1 MQSQLGSF
9 LQMREETT
17 IGQTQLKYFSDV
29 DCRSDWIII
38 LEHNHVLRKQFSIC
52 KHCECIISFQKH
64 LICVSNVFSLSSR
77 TAESLADAINNLD
90 TCEKQLSLQS
100 LH

>member
-17 IGQTQLKYFSDV
+17 NGQTYFSDV

-52 KHCECIISFQKH
+52 KHCQCIISFQKH

-77 TAESLADAINNLD
+77 TAESLADTINNLD
-90 TCEKQLSLQS
+90 TCGKTA
-100 LH
+100 

>member
-17 IGQTQLKYFSDV
+17 NGQTYFSDV

-38 LEHNHVLRKQFSIC
+38 LEHNHVLRKQFSIY

-77 TAESLADAINNLD
+77 TAESLADTINNLD
-90 TCEKQLSLQS
+90 TCGKTA
-100 LH
+100 